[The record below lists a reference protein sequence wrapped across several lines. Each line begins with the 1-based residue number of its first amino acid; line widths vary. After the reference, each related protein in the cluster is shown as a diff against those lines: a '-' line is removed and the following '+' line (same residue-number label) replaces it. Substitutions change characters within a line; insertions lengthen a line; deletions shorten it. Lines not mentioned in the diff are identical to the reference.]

1 MDANEKNLSVAMNLL
16 EGILAKSRIE
26 RDATKNYLIYFPVFD
41 DENGKILA
49 KFPIFER
56 DGMEATLK
64 GWQVYNLDDY
74 KLDAFLLD
82 NQNIVFDD
90 YNTINYRNPED
101 VEKLLYFINI
111 FLKVQEFKKTGR
123 GIDVVPENKT
133 IVEDL
138 IGDFENNIVDNI
150 SEDVNRIYNYEIE
163 YEDDVEADPSILDS
177 IDSLDDYEDTSVT
190 PVVEETEEVIEEDEE
205 ETVLPGMS
213 FEDAD
218 ITVEEETP
226 IAGTLETEDV
236 VEDEPVL
243 PGMNFEDD
251 EDEFPAITGF
261 EDETGLE
268 NNTTFETTDLSNL
281 GSGLDEFTGFEDNTS
296 TLEDEEESVLPGMN
310 FDDEEDDEFL
320 VNNTEDE
327 IIEEETILPGMS
339 FEEDEELEEDTLVED
354 TTSTLEEPS
363 LDLGFEFEEESLEDD
378 GLLLEDEE
386 TEEDVL
392 EEDTLV
398 EDTTTTALE
407 EPSLDLGLEFEE
419 ESLEDDGLLEDEET
433 EEDISV
439 EDEIIED
446 EIIEEEVIDD
456 TTIEDEEVVEEIE
469 EVEED
474 EFEDLEGFDKDEDD
488 DFDDIPTIDDL
499 EALADQ
505 ELAADTEPFDLTSVE
520 VTESLDV
527 VVGMESVKA
536 KIEEYQRYVE
546 YVNSM
551 NLATANLNLAFVGN
565 KGTGKSIIAD
575 VVTEILFESGLISEG
590 KLIKVNKKELCG
602 GHHHKSLVVDN
613 IIDTAMGGI
622 LLIDEACRCD
632 AELCPEVS
640 AKLVEAMDAGL
651 VVIFSGCN
659 EGMGEF
665 LSLNREIAAKVSFVI
680 EFPDYSAEE
689 LKEITKF
696 KLEFEGFDIDEE
708 ADKAIL
714 DLITTFEGADVF
726 NSKLTSKLFQKII
739 LKHSV
744 NSNSTNIVKED
755 IPTVYEMLD
764 YTNCDDRKVVAETVK
779 AVFNSNVK
787 LIVAKEDKIAVLKT
801 KESAEET
808 KSALM
813 NKVTGLL
820 VGMAAEEVYFGEYSY
835 NSHDLK
841 VATHIVK
848 HMVKNGMSDF
858 GFARMHK
865 CEPEMTKVVYDET
878 NRILAKCF
886 ADAKA
891 YVTKN
896 KNNLDNV
903 VEYVRKNNEIDAEAI
918 FKQFENKKEV
928 KETKAPKAVKEEKVV
943 KTAKVTKTKEVKKE
957 TKKEPVKKATAKKE
971 PAVKKPTKEELAE
984 KAAKKQEL
992 AKKTTAKSA
1001 VRKAKK

>member
-213 FEDAD
+213 FEDDD

-236 VEDEPVL
+236 VEDDPVL

-386 TEEDVL
+386 T

>member
-213 FEDAD
+213 FEDDD

-386 TEEDVL
+386 T

>member
-213 FEDAD
+213 FEDDD

-386 TEEDVL
+386 T

-992 AKKTTAKSA
+992 AKKTTGKSA

>member
-1 MDANEKNLSVAMNLL
+1 
-16 EGILAKSRIE
+16 
-26 RDATKNYLIYFPVFD
+26 
-41 DENGKILA
+41 
-49 KFPIFER
+49 
-56 DGMEATLK
+56 
-64 GWQVYNLDDY
+64 
-74 KLDAFLLD
+74 
-82 NQNIVFDD
+82 
-90 YNTINYRNPED
+90 
-101 VEKLLYFINI
+101 
-111 FLKVQEFKKTGR
+111 
-123 GIDVVPENKT
+123 
-133 IVEDL
+133 
-138 IGDFENNIVDNI
+138 
-150 SEDVNRIYNYEIE
+150 
-163 YEDDVEADPSILDS
+163 
-177 IDSLDDYEDTSVT
+177 
-190 PVVEETEEVIEEDEE
+190 
-205 ETVLPGMS
+205 
-213 FEDAD
+213 
-218 ITVEEETP
+218 
-226 IAGTLETEDV
+226 
-236 VEDEPVL
+236 
-243 PGMNFEDD
+243 
-251 EDEFPAITGF
+251 
-261 EDETGLE
+261 
-268 NNTTFETTDLSNL
+268 
-281 GSGLDEFTGFEDNTS
+281 
-296 TLEDEEESVLPGMN
+296 
-310 FDDEEDDEFL
+310 
-320 VNNTEDE
+320 
-327 IIEEETILPGMS
+327 
-339 FEEDEELEEDTLVED
+339 
-354 TTSTLEEPS
+354 
-363 LDLGFEFEEESLEDD
+363 
-378 GLLLEDEE
+378 
-386 TEEDVL
+386 
-392 EEDTLV
+392 
-398 EDTTTTALE
+398 
-407 EPSLDLGLEFEE
+407 
-419 ESLEDDGLLEDEET
+419 
-433 EEDISV
+433 
-439 EDEIIED
+439 
-446 EIIEEEVIDD
+446 
-456 TTIEDEEVVEEIE
+456 
-469 EVEED
+469 
-474 EFEDLEGFDKDEDD
+474 
-488 DFDDIPTIDDL
+488 
-499 EALADQ
+499 
-505 ELAADTEPFDLTSVE
+505 
-520 VTESLDV
+520 
-527 VVGMESVKA
+527 MESVKA

-787 LIVAKEDKIAVLKT
+787 LIVAKDDKIAVLKT

>member
-213 FEDAD
+213 FEDDD

-787 LIVAKEDKIAVLKT
+787 LIVAKDDKIAVLKT

>member
-213 FEDAD
+213 FEDDD

-268 NNTTFETTDLSNL
+268 NDTTFETTDLSNL

-354 TTSTLEEPS
+354 TTSTLEESS

-474 EFEDLEGFDKDEDD
+474 EFEDLEGFDEDEDD

-848 HMVKNGMSDF
+848 HMVKNGMSDL

>member
-213 FEDAD
+213 FEDDD

-474 EFEDLEGFDKDEDD
+474 EFEDLEGFDEDEDD

-602 GHHHKSLVVDN
+602 GHHHKSLVRDN